1 MILPLIAVS
10 HIPPK
15 EARFLEASI
24 WRSKLGGMELSEAR
38 RLQDLEDEN
47 RKLKRLVADLS
58 LNKIVLEDVIKK
70 IQAPKTT
77 NGLYHSL
84 KCVA

>member
-1 MILPLIAVS
+1 MTDATFY
-10 HIPPK
+10 K
-15 EARFLEASI
+15 

-70 IQAPKTT
+70 IQAPKTA